1 MPNVNNCKMLK
12 PLVKELMVS
21 LNFFSIGDI
30 KDNRL
35 DGYMVKKLD
44 KVVPLYALRMK
55 AIHKNVW

>member
-1 MPNVNNCKMLK
+1 MLK

-44 KVVPLYALRMK
+44 KMIPLYALRMK
-55 AIHKNVW
+55 AIHKNV